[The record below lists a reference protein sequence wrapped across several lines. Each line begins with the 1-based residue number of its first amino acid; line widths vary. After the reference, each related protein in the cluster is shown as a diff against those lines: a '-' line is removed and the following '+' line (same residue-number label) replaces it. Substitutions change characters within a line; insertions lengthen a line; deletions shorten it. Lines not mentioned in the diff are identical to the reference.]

1 MSGFAIVL
9 GKSAT
14 AGGKHSGSNRLF
26 FCSGRSEIA
35 GRVEAAS
42 TAAAPAGPEVAHAVA
57 AALGGDRS
65 DSERPTFCIG
75 RTTAAAAAEAAG
87 GAAPAAAASEEEE
100 EEEEVPDAV
109 GASSSRNHSCAQ
121 SWLGRVGAA
130 GASSSRSHS
139 SSESGSRAMMQT
151 NATETGD

>member
-14 AGGKHSGSNRLF
+14 AGGKNSGSNRLF

-35 GRVEAAS
+35 GGVEAAS

-65 DSERPTFCIG
+65 DSERPTFFIG

-87 GAAPAAAASEEEE
+87 GAAPAAAASEE